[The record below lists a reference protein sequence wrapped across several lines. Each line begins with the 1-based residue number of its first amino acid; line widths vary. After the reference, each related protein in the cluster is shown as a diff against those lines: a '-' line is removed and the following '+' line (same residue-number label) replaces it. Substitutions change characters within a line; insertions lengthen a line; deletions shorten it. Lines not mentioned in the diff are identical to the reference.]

1 MKQLFLCER
10 FAVGALIHCRV
21 SLVSTDAYAI
31 QRTIVFCVAMM
42 SALLNS
48 TFDGTVCLIVHT
60 KMPPLKIVEKDE
72 FLFSFSVWTVFVS
85 PIPAF

>member
-1 MKQLFLCER
+1 M
-10 FAVGALIHCRV
+10 
-21 SLVSTDAYAI
+21 SSDAYAI

-60 KMPPLKIVEKDE
+60 KMPPLKIVEKDK
-72 FLFSFSVWTVFVS
+72 FLFSSSVWTFFGS
-85 PIPAF
+85 SIPAF